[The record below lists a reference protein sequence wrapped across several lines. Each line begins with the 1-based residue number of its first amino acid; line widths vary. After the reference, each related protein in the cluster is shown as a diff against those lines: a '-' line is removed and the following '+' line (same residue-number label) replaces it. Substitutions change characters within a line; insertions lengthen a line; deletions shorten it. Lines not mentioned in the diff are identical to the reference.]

1 MDTVGLGYFTHK
13 QLERLLGGGARAK
26 QQRRRLVSRGVLPDP
41 TWLRVDRTRLA
52 IFPEFSLA
60 VLVAAA
66 PQRTDACR
74 EISRRAA
81 GLYSSSAF
89 TGLKEAM
96 EAAVRLDR
104 SAVDQ
109 PGVLGGYLME
119 TASGVLEQW
128 QQTVRELEAE
138 LRASHGLRIGV
149 DAVQVAEVREDAYV
163 VRSRDGGAK
172 TDVATLAAADQLVV
186 GAWASLDRVSLLS
199 ARREFLLGAPQG
211 LSVGVDD
218 GLAASLAGLMTAGAP
233 TLPADFDES
242 LEPALALRRHP
253 RERSAWRGANTMR
266 RVGAGR

>member
-26 QQRRRLVSRGVLPDP
+26 QQRRRLVGRGVLPEP

-60 VLVAAA
+60 ALVAAA
-66 PQRTDACR
+66 PERTDAAR

-109 PGVLGGYLME
+109 PGLLGAYLTQ

-138 LRASHGLRIGV
+138 LRASHGLQIGV
-149 DAVQVAEVREDAYV
+149 EAVQVAEVQEDAYV
-163 VRSRDGGAK
+163 VRSRDGAK
-172 TDVATLAAADQLVV
+172 TDVATLAVADRLAV

-199 ARREFLLGAPQG
+199 ARREFLLGAPEG
-211 LSVGVDD
+211 LSVRVDD
-218 GLAASLAGLMTAGAP
+218 GLAASLASLMTAGPP
-233 TLPADFDES
+233 TLPADFDER
-242 LEPALALRRHP
+242 LEPAPPLRRHP